1 MLEYKINVESL
12 KEMLSD
18 LGIKAN
24 VYLQENGYCE
34 VSTEEN
40 TYLITEEI

>member
-1 MLEYKINVESL
+1 MLEYKIDVESL

-34 VSTEEN
+34 VGTEET
-40 TYLITEEI
+40 TYLITKEI

>member
-1 MLEYKINVESL
+1 MEYKIDIEGL

-24 VYLQENGYCE
+24 VHSQENGYCE
-34 VSTEEN
+34 VITEKT